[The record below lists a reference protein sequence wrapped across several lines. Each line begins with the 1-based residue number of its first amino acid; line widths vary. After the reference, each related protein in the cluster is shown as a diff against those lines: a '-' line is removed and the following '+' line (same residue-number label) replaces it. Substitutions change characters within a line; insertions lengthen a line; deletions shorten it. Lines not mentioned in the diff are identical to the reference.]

1 MIIIPA
7 IDIKEGKCVRLR
19 RGDMASAVIFNEDPV
34 DQAKMWRDSGAE
46 RIHIVDLDGSVEG
59 RPVNLDKIESI
70 VKAVAVPVELGGGIR
85 DEAVVNAYLNA
96 GVDTVILGTLL
107 IKEPETVEQWL
118 GKYPG
123 KIALGIDALNGFVAV
138 QGWTEATEIKAGEL
152 AARFDDLS
160 PWGFIYTDIDR
171 DGMMKGPNFSA
182 TEDFAESVK
191 TPVVLSG
198 GVSTYRDIDKALPLE
213 NSGVM
218 GIIIGRA
225 LYEGSIRLKQAIQ
238 MVK

>member
-34 DQAKMWRDSGAE
+34 DQAKMWRDAGAE

-118 GKYPG
+118 RKYPG
-123 KIALGIDALNGFVAV
+123 RIALGIDALNGFVAV
-138 QGWTEATEIKAGEL
+138 QGWTEATAIKAGEL

-160 PWGFIYTDIDR
+160 AWGFIYTDIDR

-182 TEDFAESVK
+182 TEEFAESVK

-213 NSGVM
+213 NAGVM

-225 LYEGSIRLKQAIQ
+225 LYEGSIKLKQAIQ

>member
-59 RPVNLDKIESI
+59 RPVNIDKIESI

-118 GKYPG
+118 RKYPG

-138 QGWTEATEIKAGEL
+138 QGWTEATAIKAGEL

-182 TEDFAESVK
+182 TEEFAESVK

>member
-1 MIIIPA
+1 MIVIPA

-34 DQAKMWRDSGAE
+34 DQAKMWRDAGAE
-46 RIHIVDLDGSVEG
+46 RIHIVDLDGSIEG
-59 RPVNLDKIESI
+59 KPVNLGKIEDI

-85 DEAVVNAYLNA
+85 DDGVVNAYLNA
-96 GVDTVILGTLL
+96 GIDTVILGTLL
-107 IKEPETVEQWL
+107 IKEPQTVENWL
-118 GKYPG
+118 RKYPG
-123 KIALGIDALNGFVAV
+123 KIALGIDALNGLVAV
-138 QGWTEATEIKAGEL
+138 QGWTESTTIKATDL

-160 PWGFIYTDIDR
+160 PWGFIYTDIER
-171 DGMMKGPNFSA
+171 DGMMKGPNFAA
-182 TEDFAESVK
+182 TAEFAESVK

-198 GVSTYRDIDKALPLE
+198 GVSTYRDIDKSLPLE

-225 LYEGSIRLKQAIQ
+225 LYEGSIKLKQAIQ